1 MKTTQKSKIK
11 GFERSIRKFGEQY
24 KESKLGLLGLFIFLL
39 FVFASVFAE
48 ILAPYPIGP
57 TQGDR
62 NYILKPPSS
71 KYLLGTDELGRDMLS
86 MILYGGKV
94 SLTIGILATLIT
106 AIIGTLVGVTAGY
119 FGGKTEEILMRFTD
133 VFLVIPGLP
142 LMIVLASLLGATFW
156 NMILVIGIQGWT
168 GTARVLRAQVLSL
181 KEKLFIESARSIGAS
196 DTRIIIRHI
205 IPNVLPLIVAQMV
218 LRIGSSILS
227 ASSLSFLG
235 LGDPTHMSWGM
246 TLHYAFSVGSLFS
259 NFYWYLIPPG
269 LCITLVVLS
278 FTFIGYALDQIVNP
292 RIRER

>member
-1 MKTTQKSKIK
+1 MKTTQKLKIK
-11 GFERSIRKFGEQY
+11 GYVRSIRNFGEQY
-24 KESKLGLLGLFIFLL
+24 KESKLGILGLFIFLF
-39 FVFASVFAE
+39 FVFISAFAE
-48 ILAPYPIGP
+48 MLAPYPIGP

-62 NYILKPPSS
+62 NYILKPPSF
-71 KYLLGTDELGRDMLS
+71 KYLMGTDELGRDILS

-94 SLTIGILATLIT
+94 SLTIGVLATLVT

-119 FGGKTEEILMRFTD
+119 FGGTTEEILMRFTD
-133 VFLVIPGLP
+133 ILLVIPGLP
-142 LMIVLASLLGATFW
+142 LMIVLASLLGATYW
-156 NMILVIGIQGWT
+156 NMIFVIGIQGWT

-181 KEKLFIESARSIGAS
+181 KEKLFIESSRAIGAS
-196 DTRIIIRHI
+196 DARIIVRHI

-218 LRIGSSILS
+218 LRVGSSILS

-235 LGDPTHMSWGM
+235 LGDPTHISWGM

-269 LCITLVVLS
+269 VCITLVVLS

-292 RIRER
+292 RIRKR